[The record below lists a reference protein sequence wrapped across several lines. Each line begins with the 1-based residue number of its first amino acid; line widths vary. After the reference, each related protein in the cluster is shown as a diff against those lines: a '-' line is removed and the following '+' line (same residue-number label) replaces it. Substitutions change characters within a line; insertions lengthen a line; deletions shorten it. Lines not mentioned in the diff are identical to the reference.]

1 MTETEK
7 LLRDIQTLRE
17 SIQIDLD
24 DLASNPLREEE
35 RKNLCAHIEL
45 CQTELK
51 NLLER
56 LLSSNDD
63 NSN

>member
-1 MTETEK
+1 MNETEK
-7 LLRDIQTLRE
+7 LIRDIQALRE
-17 SIQIDLD
+17 SMQIDLD

-35 RKNLCAHIEL
+35 RKNIRVHIEL

-56 LLSSNDD
+56 LWSLDDD
-63 NSN
+63 N